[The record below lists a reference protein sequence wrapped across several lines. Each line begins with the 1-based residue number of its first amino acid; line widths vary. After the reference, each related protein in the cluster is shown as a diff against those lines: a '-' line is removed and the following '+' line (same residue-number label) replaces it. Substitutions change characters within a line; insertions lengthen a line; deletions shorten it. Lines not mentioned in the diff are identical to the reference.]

1 MTAASLNSL
10 INGGSG
16 TKTNFINEKGNVGT
30 EGATSGATGGV
41 GGSAGARTGSM
52 SHMFPGA
59 D

>member
-1 MTAASLNSL
+1 MH
-10 INGGSG
+10 GGG
-16 TKTNFINEKGNVGT
+16 TQPNVINEKGNVGP
-30 EGATSGATGGV
+30 EGAASGATGGV